1 MIHVIACAYDI
12 SQKILHKIY
21 QGIMGFLH
29 SRVDLIRFFII
40 VRQNQSLSL
49 LGMPYLEITI
59 WWAINGLTLYM
70 KIRKDGVQFLV
81 ITFFL
86 PE

>member
-1 MIHVIACAYDI
+1 
-12 SQKILHKIY
+12 
-21 QGIMGFLH
+21 MGFLH

-59 WWAINGLTLYM
+59 WWAISGLAPYM
-70 KIRKDGVQFLV
+70 KIVKGGVQFLV
-81 ITFFL
+81 ITFSL
-86 PE
+86 AE

>member
-1 MIHVIACAYDI
+1 
-12 SQKILHKIY
+12 
-21 QGIMGFLH
+21 MGFLH

-40 VRQNQSLSL
+40 MRQNQSLSL

-59 WWAINGLTLYM
+59 WWAISGLTLYM
-70 KIRKDGVQFLV
+70 KIRKGGVQFLV

-86 PE
+86 PQ